1 MELDETDNYL
11 KDNLENIMNGEF
23 EKQFTKEQLEYVRK
37 ESFMLNNITINPRD
51 VTFEY
56 GGHKICYKFDCDP
69 LDFKMFGGDFKTH
82 MFSMIRNDDSFIT
95 LYNSFIRD
103 WKIGKIID

>member
-23 EKQFTKEQLEYVRK
+23 EKEFTKEQLEYVRR

-56 GGHKICYKFDCDP
+56 GGHKLCYKFDCDP
-69 LDFKMFGGDFKTH
+69 LYFQMFGGDFKSH
-82 MFSMIRNDDSFIT
+82 IFSTIRNDSQFENI
-95 LYNSFIRD
+95 YNSFIRD
-103 WKIGKIID
+103 FKINKILK

>member
-23 EKQFTKEQLEYVRK
+23 EKKFTKEQLEYVRK

-56 GGHKICYKFDCDP
+56 GGHKICYKFDFDP
-69 LDFKMFGGDFKTH
+69 LDFRMFGGDF
-82 MFSMIRNDDSFIT
+82 SDISDNENNNDDEEYVGEQDS
-95 LYNSFIRD
+95 
-103 WKIGKIID
+103 

>member
-23 EKQFTKEQLEYVRK
+23 EKQFSKEQLEYVRK

-51 VTFEY
+51 VTWW
-56 GGHKICYKFDCDP
+56 
-69 LDFKMFGGDFKTH
+69 
-82 MFSMIRNDDSFIT
+82 S
-95 LYNSFIRD
+95 
-103 WKIGKIID
+103 